1 MTIEKDV
8 MAAIHYTLKDKEGT
22 LLDSS
27 EGSDPLEYLHGY
39 GNLIPG
45 LEKELE
51 GKKAGDTLSV
61 SIEPAEAYGE
71 YSDDLVV
78 TIPRS
83 NFETD
88 AQIEVGMQFETGS
101 GSMSR
106 IVRVTKIDGDD
117 ITIDAN
123 HELAG
128 KTLFFDVNV
137 ESVRKATDEEIEAA
151 RSDSCGCGSGGC
163 GGHHEHEE
171 GGCGSGGCGSGGCG
185 GCGGGCCG

>member
-8 MAAIHYTLKDKEGT
+8 MAAIHYTLKDKEGA

-61 SIEPAEAYGE
+61 SIPPAEAYGE

-88 AQIEVGMQFETGS
+88 AEIEVGMQFETGS

-106 IVRVTKIDGDD
+106 IVRVTKIEGDD

-128 KTLFFDVNV
+128 KTLFFDVKV
-137 ESVRKATDEEIEAA
+137 ENVRKASDEEIEAA
-151 RSDSCGCGSGGC
+151 RSDSCGCGGC

-171 GGCGSGGCGSGGCG
+171 GGCGSGGCG

>member
-8 MAAIHYTLKDKEGT
+8 MAAIHYTLKDKDGN

-27 EGSDPLEYLHGY
+27 EGSEPLEYLHGC

-51 GKKAGDTLSV
+51 GKKTGDTLSV

-88 AQIEVGMQFETGS
+88 AEIEVGMQFETGS

-128 KTLFFDVNV
+128 KTLFFDVKV
-137 ESVRKATDEEIEAA
+137 ESVRKATDEEIAAA
-151 RSDSCGCGSGGC
+151 RSDSCGCGC
-163 GGHHEHEE
+163 GGHHDHEHDED
-171 GGCGSGGCGSGGCG
+171 GCGGSCGSGGCG